1 MKIEEAKLCV
11 NCEEVFSYY
20 DSKNG
25 SCPVCGSLV
34 TIFVNRA
41 WTSRNGENEKI
52 KIWNGAH
59 TRVAN

>member
-20 DSKNG
+20 ESKNG

-34 TIFVNRA
+34 TIFVSRA
-41 WTSRNGENEKI
+41 WTGGGNEKI
-52 KIWNGAH
+52 KIWNEAR